1 MTPPTPT
8 PTPTPTTGADADAPA
23 PTKHTVVALVEDH
36 PGVLNRIASLF
47 RRRGYNIDSLAV
59 GTTAEPGISRMTIV
73 VEGGAGVV
81 DQVEKQLYK
90 LIDVVHVSDFT
101 HEDAVVRELAL
112 IKVACPPERRREVL
126 DLVEIYRA
134 EAVDV
139 SPGTITVQLVAGA
152 DRLDS
157 LLENLAPYGVMEM
170 MRTGRIAMLRGERTT
185 AVGDRE
191 GPALQRFHAES
202 GRRPLGELPYVSD

>member
-1 MTPPTPT
+1 MTTATPPREPEIS
-8 PTPTPTTGADADAPA
+8 
-23 PTKHTVVALVEDH
+23 KHTVVALVEDH

-47 RRRGYNIDSLAV
+47 RRRGFNIESLAV

-73 VEGGAGVV
+73 VDGDNGVV

-112 IKVACPPERRREVL
+112 IKVTAGPKHRREIL
-126 DLVEIYRA
+126 DLVEVFRA
-134 EAVDV
+134 EAVDI
-139 SPGTITVQLVAGA
+139 SPTTITIQLVAGG

-157 LLENLAPYGVMEM
+157 LLQNLEPYGVAEM

-185 AVGDRE
+185 AVGAAE
-191 GPALQRFHAES
+191 APALQRFHAES
-202 GRRPLGELPYVSD
+202 GRRPEGPLAHDSN